1 MRIWISVA
9 VVVLRVLLFIICGHL
24 LQTYRHT
31 TEESLRGQTW
41 VIESWGRTF
50 LCSICWCWSQAWAAV
65 LSTSPRTRTITA
77 GERYLAGSKVTFW
90 VVRVVRDITNC
101 GPNDTVPPNRVN
113 TTQQLLLVRSEMR
126 RVNISLLIVPLDTVG
141 RLKWISGFSGS
152 NGQAVISQEQG
163 ASTLGG
169 EY

>member
-1 MRIWISVA
+1 M
-9 VVVLRVLLFIICGHL
+9 
-24 LQTYRHT
+24 
-31 TEESLRGQTW
+31 
-41 VIESWGRTF
+41 
-50 LCSICWCWSQAWAAV
+50 
-65 LSTSPRTRTITA
+65 
-77 GERYLAGSKVTFW
+77 
-90 VVRVVRDITNC
+90 
-101 GPNDTVPPNRVN
+101 PPNRVN
-113 TTQQLLLVRSEMR
+113 TTHQLMLVRSEMR